1 MHFDDRLGTVLRQ
14 PVSGDAVARIQYV
27 QLLDLLGNMLGHA
40 EGASHDAAYERLLQL
55 SARIKPAE
63 RTKLLS
69 SSGLRLRNSRLL
81 VFLAG
86 DDPHVSSAAIAAAEL
101 GEDEWL
107 DLIPALPVV
116 SRGILRHRRDLGP
129 VVEARLDQLGV
140 ADRGLPPTAEA
151 VIAAES
157 KPAAIRLTS
166 AEVIPLRSEP
176 LPAPVLVDTG
186 IGEIVRKI
194 EAYRKEHTARQSQ
207 HLSDTPRLPLG
218 DGEGMAARTEVK
230 RFDFAT
236 DARGMVTDAD
246 PAAAPMLIGLS
257 LPSLDASGSLA
268 RHIAARQPIE
278 RQVVAIELAE
288 AVSGQWQI
296 DAAPLFD
303 DLTAHFTGYT
313 GRARRV
319 RKVAAPSAP
328 QASKAD
334 RMREMLHELRN
345 PAGAIQMSSELIQQQ
360 LGGDVP
366 HEYRAIAASIAS
378 DTALV
383 LAGFE
388 ELDRLVKLDA
398 QTMRIE
404 PGETDVIAAVR
415 GTLAQIHRHTQPR
428 QSGFAL
434 TAPEGSLPVAVERTE
449 LDRVLW
455 RLLAA
460 IAGAAGAMEM
470 LDMTITGDAAMARI
484 DIALPAKLR
493 DLDEDS
499 LYHAHAGEK
508 SRVFSAGMFGLGFTL
523 RLARAEAR
531 SAGGALRLQD
541 GLLVLTLPQSLPSSA
556 NVSEAG
562 L

>member
-27 QLLDLLGNMLGHA
+27 QLLDLLGNMPG
-40 EGASHDAAYERLLQL
+40 DADGEWLDSAYERLLQL
-55 SARIKPAE
+55 SSRIKPAE
-63 RTKLLS
+63 RTKLLRG
-69 SSGLRLRNSRLL
+69 SGLRLRNPRLL
-81 VFLAG
+81 GFLAG
-86 DDPHVSSAAIAAAEL
+86 DDSQVSSAAIDAAEL

-129 VVEARLDQLGV
+129 AVEARLDQLGV
-140 ADRGLPPTAEA
+140 ADRGLPPVAGA
-151 VIAAES
+151 IADQEPV
-157 KPAAIRLTS
+157 PAAPPAPS

-176 LPAPVLVDTG
+176 ARAPASADTG

-207 HLSDTPRLPLG
+207 QPSDTPRLPLG
-218 DGEGMAARTEVK
+218 DGEGAQARTAVM
-230 RFDFAT
+230 RFDF
-236 DARGMVTDAD
+236 VTDALGTIVGAD
-246 PAAAPMLIGLS
+246 PHAAPMLIGLA
-257 LPSLDASGSLA
+257 LPSLEANASLA
-268 RHIAARQPIE
+268 KRIAARQPIE
-278 RQVVAIELAE
+278 RHAVTIELAE
-288 AVSGQWQI
+288 AISGEWQI

-303 DLTAHFTGYT
+303 DLTAHFTGYA
-313 GRARRV
+313 GRARRITA
-319 RKVAAPSAP
+319 RSAPSSAF
-328 QASKAD
+328 SDKAD
-334 RMREMLHELRN
+334 RMRQMLHELRN

-398 QTMRIE
+398 QAMRLE

-415 GTLAQIHRHTQPR
+415 GTLAQIHRHTEHR

-434 TAPEGSLPVAVERTE
+434 TAADASLPIAVERIE
-449 LDRVLW
+449 LDRLLW

-460 IAGAAGAMEM
+460 IAGAARAMEM
-470 LDMTITGDAAMARI
+470 LEVTIARETAMARI
-484 DIALPAKLR
+484 AIALPAKLR
-493 DLDEDS
+493 DLDEDA
-499 LYHAHAGEK
+499 LFHAQAGEK

-531 SAGGALRLQD
+531 GAGGALKHED
-541 GLLVLTLPQSLPSSA
+541 GRLVLTLPESLSSSA
-556 NVSEAG
+556 NVSEAAV
-562 L
+562 